1 MASKLVWLDDARPW
15 LKLPIIN
22 CCQLCIL
29 HQDVSRWKII
39 LQGSSVWCFVFED
52 VICRYFLLMS
62 VLKNWGVE
70 CHDVPLSFCCWPNLG
85 QWWANDPTVKC
96 AGISAKEVVA
106 FRIPALGSST
116 RQERQVV
123 RMGRVLFVDL
133 RNHTCTR
140 PVDKTKDGWIPKLNM
155 RVKHCG
161 EIIQL
166 KIRTVLM
173 LMITWLTCLD
183 IPPLILYDHVA
194 AQCLVQYLC
203 EDLVYWVYF
212 KDL

>member
-1 MASKLVWLDDARPW
+1 MTQGLGWSSRSSTAASCVS
-15 LKLPIIN
+15 
-22 CCQLCIL
+22 CIKMFRVGRSYFKAAVF
-29 HQDVSRWKII
+29 DVLFSKTLFVVIFF
-39 LQGSSVWCFVFED
+39 WCLFWR
-52 VICRYFLLMS
+52 IG
-62 VLKNWGVE
+62 GVE

-85 QWWANDPTVKC
+85 QWWANDSTVKC
-96 AGISAKEVVA
+96 DGISAKEVVA